1 MSVWKIQVDDARAS
15 AFPSGRQC
23 HAGFAQAPA
32 SDEKVALFRI
42 PKQFILKRP
51 EFLIVNALGKLAGE
65 DGCFDESQRHEERDT
80 M

>member
-1 MSVWKIQVDDARAS
+1 M
-15 AFPSGRQC
+15 
-23 HAGFAQAPA
+23 AGFDLF
-32 SDEKVALFRI
+32 DEKVALFRI

-65 DGCFDESQRHEERDT
+65 DGCFDESQRHKDGDT